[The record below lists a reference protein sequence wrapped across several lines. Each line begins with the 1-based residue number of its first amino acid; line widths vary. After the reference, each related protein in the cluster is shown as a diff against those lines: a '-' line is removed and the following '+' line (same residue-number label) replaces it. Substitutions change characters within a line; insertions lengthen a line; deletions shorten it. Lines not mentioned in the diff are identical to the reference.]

1 MLKVCTARSKVFAWK
16 LKLSWWPWWPPKLF
30 VYFTHSN
37 IAKREIMW
45 RLFALLI
52 YGAHSCKL
60 KLKRLTWCKKTF
72 LSNNKFE
79 LFGADADWILSV
91 SELDLNIL
99 FWHSSCSSA
108 LHCNLMTNYGQAIEI
123 LIPTWLH
130 STKWVSDQ
138 ECSQCKIIGT
148 FLLAQTQIQL
158 IFLVT
163 DTDLIPPF

>member
-16 LKLSWWPWWPPKLF
+16 LKLSWWPCWPPKLF

-45 RLFALLI
+45 RVFALLI
-52 YGAHSCKL
+52 YGTHSCKL

-91 SELDLNIL
+91 SELDLDIEFCLGLPPTQSHGSCKMTTNYCCRLTFL
-99 FWHSSCSSA
+99 FWQDYILRNGFQIKNA
-108 LHCNLMTNYGQAIEI
+108 LNVKLLGHFCNLSPKYSWSSPG
-123 LIPTWLH
+123 
-130 STKWVSDQ
+130 
-138 ECSQCKIIGT
+138 
-148 FLLAQTQIQL
+148 
-158 IFLVT
+158 
-163 DTDLIPPF
+163 